1 MGIIII
7 NKKELTARPKKM
19 DPTTV
24 DITANVVITAED
36 IDDIMSSAL
45 ESGISYWCSRAIV
58 VGKYYGDC
66 ASEQISRGGILILL
80 DGISGEPLKL
90 TQENFMAGLTKYLEN
105 SLHPD
110 TLYTGPNGEWLINCG
125 QIDGPAADMI
135 IQLAVFGTI
144 YYG

>member
-1 MGIIII
+1 MGILII
-7 NKKELTARPKKM
+7 NKKEILSKPQKM
-19 DPTTV
+19 DPKMV
-24 DITANVVITAED
+24 DIRTNVLITAED

-45 ESGISYWCSRAIV
+45 ESGICYWCSRAIV

-90 TQENFMAGLTKYLEN
+90 TQENFLAGLTKYLEN
-105 SLHPD
+105 PLHPD
-110 TLYTGPNGEWLINCG
+110 TLYTGQNGEWLINCG